1 MINFLQKA
9 IEDLGI
15 ARYAID
21 QLLKM
26 DIEQTRMRYC
36 FTEYKDVI
44 DPSKN
49 GADEQEY
56 KNLMKSCIGTSI
68 VIQSL
73 VKQLSDDTEV
83 YKGKTVAVDFKYHP
97 RFGIVKIVAAK
108 SRSSK

>member
-36 FTEYKDVI
+36 FIEYKDVI
-44 DPSKN
+44 PFPEDSSWWTGVQEFDEIMYRDKN
-49 GADEQEY
+49 FYTIPCKATQ
-56 KNLMKSCIGTSI
+56 
-68 VIQSL
+68 
-73 VKQLSDDTEV
+73 
-83 YKGKTVAVDFKYHP
+83 
-97 RFGIVKIVAAK
+97 R
-108 SRSSK
+108 